1 MKKHTVKAKSKRPT
15 RRPSRSLFNKLLLD
29 LIERIDRQIAVTQAI
44 KRANIPNGEHIF
56 IEYQLR
62 TVFGVMLDSQL
73 RDLMD
78 IQTRAGN
85 LCTGDMIEK
94 HADANS
100 RSRLWT

>member
-1 MKKHTVKAKSKRPT
+1 MKKRTAKAKSKRQS

-29 LIERIDRQIAVTQAI
+29 LVERIDRQIAVTQSI
-44 KRANIPNGEHIF
+44 KRANIPNDSHIY

-94 HADANS
+94 HECS
-100 RSRLWT
+100 RSRLRT

>member
-1 MKKHTVKAKSKRPT
+1 MKKRKAKATSKRPS
-15 RRPSRSLFNKLLLD
+15 RRASLFNKLLLD
-29 LIERIDRQIAVTQAI
+29 LIERIDRQIEVTQAI

-62 TVFGVMLDSQL
+62 TVFGVILDSQL

-94 HADANS
+94 RAHQIHGKV
-100 RSRLWT
+100 TP